1 MLTRGWYGYLK
12 HAQGR
17 VFQILDALIRRR
29 LRALLRKQEK
39 RPDFGRSYAD
49 HCRWPDAFFA
59 TEGLFTLVEA
69 RRLASQSR

>member
-39 RPDFGRSYAD
+39 RPVRNV
-49 HCRWPDAFFA
+49 R
-59 TEGLFTLVEA
+59 TLGGVMPTTVA
-69 RRLASQSR
+69 GPMHSSLPKGFSP